1 MPESTSAG
9 TKISIGTTAV
19 AHATDTYTEI
29 GEVTNLGEFGRTYQ
43 EITHEPLASR
53 DVRKH
58 KGTRNDGSLVIQ
70 LARDINDAGQ
80 EAVEAALDSDFDYN
94 FKIELND
101 KPEEDGTNTL
111 IYIKAK
117 VMAFTD
123 NIGGPN
129 QVVGGTI
136 TLGIKTGSKVIVP
149 AAPGA

>member
-1 MPESTSAG
+1 MSETTSAG
-9 TKISIGTTAV
+9 TKISIGTTAD
-19 AHATDTYTEI
+19 AHASDTYIQI

-53 DVRKH
+53 DVKKH
-58 KGTRNDGSLVIQ
+58 KGTRNDGSLAIQ
-70 LARDINDAGQ
+70 LARVIDDAGQ
-80 EAVEAALDSDFDYN
+80 EAVEDALDTDYDYN

-101 KPEEDGTNTL
+101 APEGGMPTL
-111 IYIKAK
+111 IYVKAK
-117 VMAFTD
+117 VMSFVD

-149 AAPGA
+149 AAEEA